1 MMKSHLS
8 KFLKSALLLGSFSLL
23 GSFHVYGIQSED
35 SFEPTSLVILDI
47 NDLAATKVKFEREDD
62 SVMPAVELIIKAA
75 DKALKGPYLSV
86 TSNPEIPASNDNH
99 DYFSVGP
106 YWWPDKSKKN
116 GLPWIRKDG
125 QTNPTFRGRDADN
138 KMFQRLVTATHN
150 LSLAYYFTGEEKY
163 ARRASRFIN
172 HWFLAPETKMNPHL
186 NFAQSIPGRVAGRG
200 IGIIEIRNI
209 TRILD
214 AAVLIQPYTDQA
226 FEEQFAEWNTIF
238 LGWLLESA
246 NGQDEA
252 KMYNNHGTFYD
263 ATVIGLALHLGFD
276 DIATQIAGLTQQ
288 RVRGQIEKD
297 GKQPHELKRTR
308 PFNYTAFNLVG
319 FTSNARMAARHGI
332 DIWQQPAEN
341 DQRILKALDFA
352 FENLSNTKYWP
363 GKQEKKIDYYKLAA
377 PALFTYKAY
386 ANNEEVRS
394 RIDQYIQI
402 LASKSPQA
410 AQQIAVCAVL
420 FDYPFTLP
428 SDNDAK
434 YRSCTY

>member
-1 MMKSHLS
+1 MMIVNFRHLVT
-8 KFLKSALLLGSFSLL
+8 SAIIVILSAGTFA
-23 GSFHVYGIQSED
+23 QESED
-35 SFEPTSLVILDI
+35 YVPSSLVLL
-47 NDLAATKVKFEREDD
+47 NLEDLAATKAKYEQGD
-62 SVMPAVELIIKAA
+62 PAVEGAIELILTEAEKT
-75 DKALKGPYLSV
+75 LKRQYLSV
-86 TSNPEIPASNDNH
+86 TSNPEIPASSNKH

-106 YWWPDKSKKN
+106 YWWPNKSKKN

-138 KMFQRLVTATHN
+138 KMFQRLITATHN
-150 LSLAYYFTGEEKY
+150 LSLAYYFTGDEEF
-163 ARRASRFIN
+163 ARKASRFIK
-172 HWFLAPETKMNPHL
+172 HWFLDPETKMNPHL
-186 NFAQSIPGRVAGRG
+186 NFAQSIPGKVAGRG
-200 IGIIEIRNI
+200 IGIIELRSL

-263 ATVIGLALHLGFD
+263 ALVVGLALHLGFD
-276 DIATQIAGLTQQ
+276 RMSSQIAGLTKQ
-288 RVRGQIEKD
+288 RIRGQIKKD

-308 PFNYTAFNLVG
+308 PYNYTAFNLVG
-319 FTSNARMAARHGI
+319 FTSNARMASKI
-332 DIWQQPAEN
+332 DIDLWQQPAST

-352 FENLSNTKYWP
+352 FENLSNRKYWP
-363 GKQEKKIDYYKLAA
+363 GKQEKKIDYYKLVA

-386 ANNEEVRS
+386 ENDDVVRA
-394 RIDQYIQI
+394 RIEQYLST
-402 LASKSPQA
+402 LATKSPQA
-410 AQQIAVCAVL
+410 AQQLAVCAVL
-420 FDYPFTLP
+420 FDYPYPLP
-428 SDNDAK
+428 TNNDAK